1 MHNLPK
7 LFIELVI
14 SLRTNYIQLLYRI
27 FFFVFFWVFFCLFPE
42 LSVKQ
47 QDVVYIYVLGKAD
60 VKISSLHEILLIKGN
75 SGSFPD

>member
-14 SLRTNYIQLLYRI
+14 SLRTNYIQLYTES
-27 FFFVFFWVFFCLFPE
+27 FFCLFSFVFFCLFPE

-47 QDVVYIYVLGKAD
+47 QDVVYICVLGKAD

-75 SGSFPD
+75 SGSYPD